1 MLPDIVAPN
10 TSPSQA
16 VPWWKIVYD
25 FSSLTESIDRGLHN
39 VMSPFWT
46 TITELLIIGVLILL
60 FYALVGLFLV
70 YAERKVC
77 AFMQNRLGP
86 NRIGP
91 FGIFQ
96 TIADLFKLLFKE
108 LIPIKNADGF
118 LFNLAPFIVIIA
130 SFMAI
135 AAIPFAKGLH
145 AIDLNIG
152 VLYVIAVSAMGVIG
166 VLLAGWS
173 SNNKYSLIGAMRSGA
188 QIVSYELSVGLS
200 IITIVILAG
209 SMQLSEIVEA
219 QRAGWFIFR
228 GHIPA
233 FIAFVVFLISSTAET
248 NRGPFDLAEAE
259 SELTAGYHTE
269 YSGIKFAFFFLAEY
283 INMFIVASIA
293 ATVFLGGW
301 MPFHVGHWDG
311 FNHVMDFIP
320 PFIWYIGKT
329 FFVIFMMMWFKWTF
343 PRLRID
349 QLLTLEWKYLIVNNY
364 KSISLNEK
372 YNKLSEG
379 NNTRCL
385 VAAER
390 HESHRIILFQTEY
403 YSDSKIS

>member
-1 MLPDIVAPN
+1 MF
-10 TSPSQA
+10 
-16 VPWWKIVYD
+16 D
-25 FSSLTESIDRGLHN
+25 FSTVTKWIDTSLQNS
-39 VMSPFWT
+39 MSPFWVT
-46 TITELLIIGVLILL
+46 VTEMLIIGVAILV

-86 NRIGP
+86 NRVGP

-96 TIADLFKLLFKE
+96 TVADLTKLLLVE
-108 LIPIKNADGF
+108 LVPIKNADKF
-118 LFNLAPFIVIIA
+118 LFNLAPFLVIIA

-145 AIDLNIG
+145 AVDLNIG
-152 VLYVIAVSAMGVIG
+152 ILYVIAVSAMGVIG

-173 SNNKYSLIGAMRSGA
+173 SNNKYSLIGAIRSGA

-200 IITIVILAG
+200 LITIVVLSG
-209 SMQLSEIVEA
+209 TMQLSEIVEA
-219 QRAGWFIFR
+219 QATGWFIFK

-233 FIAFVVFLISSTAET
+233 FIAFVIFLIASTAET

-283 INMFIVASIA
+283 MNMFIVAAIA

-301 MPFHVGHWDG
+301 MPFHVGNWDG
-311 FNHVMDFIP
+311 FNHIMDYIP
-320 PFIWYIGKT
+320 SFLWFIGKT
-329 FFVIFMMMWFKWTF
+329 FFVVFLMMWFKWTF

-349 QLLTLEWKYLIVNNY
+349 QLLTLEWKYLLPINLVNVL
-364 KSISLNEK
+364 IMALMV
-372 YNKLSEG
+372 LLG
-379 NNTRCL
+379 W
-385 VAAER
+385 
-390 HESHRIILFQTEY
+390 HF
-403 YSDSKIS
+403 

>member
-1 MLPDIVAPN
+1 MAFDI
-10 TSPSQA
+10 
-16 VPWWKIVYD
+16 YD
-25 FSSLTESIDRGLHN
+25 FSSLTQSIDDAL
-39 VMSPFWT
+39 MSSLPEFWAL
-46 TITELLIIGVLILL
+46 TIEMVIIGVAILA
-60 FYALVGLFLV
+60 FYAVVGLYLV

-77 AFMQNRLGP
+77 ALMQNRLGP
-86 NRIGP
+86 NRVGP

-96 TIADLFKLLFKE
+96 TFADLIKLLLKE
-108 LIPIKNADGF
+108 LIPIKHADKL

-145 AIDLNIG
+145 AIDFNIG
-152 VLYVIAVSAMGVIG
+152 VFYIMAVSSLGVIG
-166 VLLAGWS
+166 ILLAGWS

-200 IITIVILAG
+200 LLTVVVLAG
-209 SMQLSEIVEA
+209 SLQLSTIVEA
-219 QRAGWFIFR
+219 QANGWFIFT

-233 FIAFVVFLISSTAET
+233 FIAFIIFLIASTAET

-259 SELTAGYHTE
+259 SELTAGFHTE

-283 INMFIVASIA
+283 MNMFIVASLA

-301 MPFHVGHWDG
+301 MPFHVGGWEA
-311 FNHVMDFIP
+311 FNGIMDFIP

-329 FFVIFMMMWFKWTF
+329 AFVIFIMMWFKWTF

-349 QLLTLEWKYLIVNNY
+349 QLLTLEWKYLLP
-364 KSISLNEK
+364 ISLVN
-372 YNKLSEG
+372 
-379 NNTRCL
+379 
-385 VAAER
+385 
-390 HESHRIILFQTEY
+390 IIIMSFFV
-403 YSDSKIS
+403 IMGWHF

>member
-1 MLPDIVAPN
+1 MPFDI
-10 TSPSQA
+10 
-16 VPWWKIVYD
+16 YD
-25 FSSLTESIDRGLHN
+25 FTSLTQWIDTSLHN
-39 VMSPFWT
+39 AMSPFWT
-46 TITELLIIGVLILL
+46 VVIEMLIAGVMILL
-60 FYALVGLFLV
+60 FYALIGLFLV

-86 NRIGP
+86 NRVGP
-91 FGIFQ
+91 FGMFQ
-96 TIADLFKLLFKE
+96 TIADLVKLLMVE
-108 LIPIKNADGF
+108 LVPINKADKF

-152 VLYVIAVSAMGVIG
+152 VLYVIAVSSMGVIG
-166 VLLAGWS
+166 ILLAGWS

-200 IITIVILAG
+200 LITVVILAG
-209 SMQLSEIVEA
+209 SMQLSEIVTGQA
-219 QRAGWFIFR
+219 DGWFIFK

-233 FIAFVVFLISSTAET
+233 FIAFIIFLIASTAET

-311 FNHVMDFIP
+311 FNHIMDFIP
-320 PFIWYIGKT
+320 PFIWFIVKA
-329 FFVIFMMMWFKWTF
+329 FFVVFLMMWFKWTF

-349 QLLTLEWKYLIVNNY
+349 QLLTLEWKYLLPINLVNILIM
-364 KSISLNEK
+364 SF
-372 YNKLSEG
+372 
-379 NNTRCL
+379 L
-385 VAAER
+385 VLMGW
-390 HESHRIILFQTEY
+390 HF
-403 YSDSKIS
+403 